1 MNRFLRKTADRSARD
16 LTKGFEL
23 RSAGS
28 SFATELQ
35 AALGHQRE
43 HRHHMAEPIYEK
55 ILAHDPENLDALYLL
70 STVKL
75 GHQEYDEA
83 VQLLKHLTMAH
94 PQFAEAWSSY
104 GSALTGL
111 GELEEAMAAFHR
123 ALDIN
128 PSLSDTHYHLAQLH
142 FALKEWRSA
151 AEHFRLAVGYDP
163 SHAQAYNELAIC
175 FYHMHEFDQSM
186 AACHSALL
194 IDKGFV
200 PAYNSLGL
208 ALAALG
214 QSHSAEEA
222 YRTAIR
228 LNPRYAEA
236 YGNLGKTFLE
246 LGKPAQALEACIQA
260 TQIDDNLSVAYC
272 TRGEALRRLG
282 RLDEAMQSCH
292 RALGIDPN
300 MSDAHNCI
308 GLIYLDSSMVDESV
322 QAFSQALVLD
332 PNNRQSAS
340 NIVQSMGCSL
350 MAGPELVKQ
359 AAQNWSKRFAF
370 GQPPRSPKPPQIR
383 RLGFLVGKIEDTPQG
398 YWLEALL
405 SGRDTDRCQV
415 YVYSSEASDGKQSER
430 ISELTDKF
438 RPMVGLD
445 DLTVST
451 IIREDHIDALV
462 DLTGHGANGR
472 LGVLVHHA
480 APIQV
485 ACATAGSTLGL
496 ESVSTFLADKE
507 VVPQGGETWLTEKVL
522 RLSRSIYGFVQPEL
536 ETPLSAPPC
545 TKGEPFT
552 FGSFNQ
558 TRKLNKL
565 VIEVWADI
573 LRATPGSRLLIKNR
587 TLASG
592 SLRRQYLAWFKN
604 LGIDT
609 DRIIFRQAGG
619 RTAHFASFNQ
629 VDVSLDPFPS
639 SGSITIMESLWMG
652 VPVISLN
659 QAGLGA
665 GSSRSILQ
673 AVGYQ
678 QWIARDRNAYV
689 EQAVS
694 FFNNHQELED
704 LRCSL
709 RNRMILSPICET
721 KELFRELVDALEDY
735 A

>member
-23 RSAGS
+23 HTSGA

-35 AALGHQRE
+35 VALGHQRE

-55 ILAHDPENLDALYLL
+55 ILAHDPDHVDAKFLL
-70 STVKL
+70 ATVKL
-75 GHQEYDEA
+75 CHHEYADAAE
-83 VQLLKHLTMAH
+83 LLKQLTFTN
-94 PQFAEAWSSY
+94 PNFAEAWSNY

-111 GELEEAMAAFHR
+111 GEIEEAMAAFHR
-123 ALDIN
+123 ALDSN
-128 PSLSDTHYHLAQLH
+128 PALSDAHYHLAQLH
-142 FALKEWRSA
+142 FSLNEWRSA

-163 SHAQAYNELAIC
+163 THAQAYNELAIC
-175 FYHMHEFDQSM
+175 YYQMREFDQSM

-214 QSHSAEEA
+214 QSHSAEESF
-222 YRTAIR
+222 RMAIR
-228 LNPRYAEA
+228 LNPRFAEA
-236 YGNLGKTFLE
+236 YGNLGKTFLD

-260 TQIDDNLSVAYC
+260 NQIDDNLSVAYC

-300 MSDAHNCI
+300 MADAHNCI

-340 NIVQSMGCSL
+340 NIVQAMSCSL
-350 MAGPELVKQ
+350 LAGPELVKQ

-370 GQPPRSPKPPQIR
+370 GQSPNSPRPNQIR
-383 RLGFLVGKIEDTPQG
+383 KLGFLVGKIEDTPQG
-398 YWLEALL
+398 YWLESLL
-405 SGRDTDRCQV
+405 SGRDHLRCAV
-415 YVYSSEASDGKQSER
+415 NVYSSEANDGKQSAR
-430 ISELTDKF
+430 ISGMCDKL
-438 RPMVGLD
+438 RAVVGLD

-451 IIREDHIDALV
+451 IIREDHIDALI

-472 LGVLVHHA
+472 IGVLVHHA
-480 APIQV
+480 APIQI

-496 ESVSTFLADKE
+496 NSVEGFLADKE
-507 VVPQGGETWLTEKVL
+507 VLPQGGENWITEKPL
-522 RLSRSIYGFVQPEL
+522 RLNRSIYGFVQPEL
-536 ETPLSAPPC
+536 ETPLAAPPC

-558 TRKLNKL
+558 TRKLNRL
-565 VIEVWADI
+565 VVEVWAEI
-573 LRATPGSRLLIKNR
+573 LRATPDSRLIIKNR

-604 LGIDT
+604 LGVDT

-619 RTAHFASFNQ
+619 RIAHFASFNQ
-629 VDVSLDPFPS
+629 VDVNLDPFPS
-639 SGSITIMESLWMG
+639 SGSVTIMESLWMG
-652 VPVISLN
+652 VPVVSLN

-665 GSSRSILQ
+665 GPSRSILQ

-678 QWIARDRNAYV
+678 DWICRDRKAYV
-689 EQAVS
+689 EKAVA
-694 FFNNHQELED
+694 FHNNHQELED

-721 KELFRELVDALEDY
+721 KELFRDIVDALEDY